1 MTHDVGRLLEDLGLG
16 KYLDTFVANDV
27 DIDVLRDLKEND
39 LERLGLS
46 LGHRKKLLR
55 AITALEAEL
64 TADSRSR
71 QETKKIHELIPA
83 VVERRQLTVLFVDL
97 VGSTALSGRLDPE
110 DMREVMG
117 AYQNAVAGGVAR
129 FEGHVAKF
137 MGDGVLVY
145 FGWPRAHEDEAE
157 RAVRAGLSIIETVGK
172 LATSVKE
179 SLAARVGIATGL
191 VVVGDLIGEGAA
203 QEEAVVGE
211 TPNLAA
217 RLQTLAEPGDVVVGE
232 ATRRLLVNLFD
243 LDDLGPQELKGF
255 AASVRAW
262 RVVGESRTEGRFEA
276 LHGLR
281 LPPLVGRDQELA
293 LLLERWRLAK
303 GGEGQV
309 VLLLG
314 ESGIGKSRLVRELC
328 EAIRD
333 ERHFHLLH
341 QCSPHHTNTAL
352 HPVIRQLERATGFSA
367 ADTIDAKL
375 DKLEALLRLA
385 TPNIDAIAPLFA
397 NFLSIS
403 AEGRY
408 GALDLTPQQRR
419 DRSIEAL
426 VGQVLA
432 LSRQRPVLFILEDAH
447 WIDSMTEILVAELIA
462 RVTNAAVF
470 MLITHRSDHALP
482 WTGHPHLTSVTLN
495 RLSRGQGRRIV
506 QSVGGDELIESVID
520 RIVARAEGLPLH
532 IEELSKSLL
541 ESPTPAEDAAIP
553 TTLKASMMARLDR
566 LGNAKQIAQVGSV
579 IGREFSYPLITAISH
594 LSKDDT
600 DAALASIVKSGLFYQ
615 HGTAP
620 EASYQFKHVLVQ
632 EAAYESLL
640 KRRRQQLHAR
650 IATLLE
656 EQFPGTVEFEPEL
669 LAYHWE
675 QGQKVERAL
684 DYRLRAAGKA
694 DRLCA
699 PWEAVTHYLR
709 ALELIEQL
717 AETPD
722 TRRKFL
728 ETLLSL
734 IVVRGSF
741 WRNATEDRQGRRY
754 VEKALA
760 VAREISDLSAIA
772 RIEAFEGT
780 YWISEQ
786 LLDDA
791 LAHAEASGDDATR
804 AEVAMHNAGY
814 LGFAGRFEQSLA
826 HTKRAIRIFEQLGD
840 QLNLGFALAGSAR
853 CWSARAGLLEESLQF
868 AGAARRI
875 VADTGNLSV
884 KSWLPMEAEPLMY
897 KGSWERAVQVAEEGL
912 PVAWEIGNWFVVQY
926 ASTWAAIAYLKLN
939 RLQDA
944 RRIINEAAKI
954 APQDVTDN
962 AAQTYG
968 KIVAG
973 QVLLAEGKFKEAC
986 RIGREALEDSER
998 GGNRLEQG
1006 FAYRTLG
1013 QGYAASSKASE
1024 AEACFR
1030 HSLEIF
1036 SEIQS
1041 QPELAQTLLAY
1052 GRFQC
1057 ERNLEDGMRMLK
1069 RALALFEAMGATGWI
1084 EETLAALRDPLPDA
1098 AKRGILDSGR
1108 PRYLEDL

>member
-1 MTHDVGRLLEDLGLG
+1 MSNLEQW
-16 KYLDTFVANDV
+16 
-27 DIDVLRDLKEND
+27 
-39 LERLGLS
+39 LERLGLGQYAQVFAVNDIDFEVLPRLTEDNLKELGLT
-46 LGHRKKLLR
+46 LGHRVKLKA
-55 AITALEAEL
+55 AIEALSPDRSLTQPASPPTRQTELQPAEA
-64 TADSRSR
+64 
-71 QETKKIHELIPA
+71 
-83 VVERRQLTVLFVDL
+83 ERRQLTVMFVDL

-110 DMREVMG
+110 DMREVIG
-117 AYQNAVAGGVAR
+117 AYQNAVAGEVAR

-137 MGDGVLVY
+137 MGDGVLAY

-157 RAVRAGLSIIETVGK
+157 RAVRAGLAVIETVAK
-172 LATSVKE
+172 LATSAME

-217 RLQTLAEPGDVVVGE
+217 RLQSLAEPGDVVVGE

-243 LDDLGPQELKGF
+243 LHDLGPQELKGF
-255 AASVRAW
+255 ATSVSAW

-276 LHGLR
+276 LHGLQ
-281 LPPLVGRDQELA
+281 LSPLVGRDQELA

-309 VLLLG
+309 ILLSG
-314 ESGIGKSRLVRELC
+314 EPGIGKSRLIRELR

-333 ERHFHLLH
+333 ERYFHFLH

-352 HPVIRQLERATGFSA
+352 HPVIQRLERATGFSA

-375 DKLEALLRLA
+375 DKLEALLKLA

-397 NFLSIS
+397 NLLSIPT
-403 AEGRY
+403 EGRY
-408 GALDLTPQQRR
+408 GALDLTPQRRR

-426 VGQVLA
+426 VGQVFA

-462 RVTNAAVF
+462 RITNAAVIV
-470 MLITHRSDHALP
+470 LITHRPDYVPP
-482 WTGHPHLTSVTLN
+482 WTGHPRLTSVTLN
-495 RLSRGQGRRIV
+495 RLSRGQGRKVV
-506 QSVGGDELIESVID
+506 QSVGGGELIESVID

-541 ESPTPAEDAAIP
+541 ESPTPTEDAAVP

-579 IGREFSYPLITAISH
+579 IGREFSYPLIVAISH

-600 DAALASIVKSGLFYQ
+600 DAALARMVKSGLLHQ
-615 HGTAP
+615 LGTAP
-620 EASYQFKHVLVQ
+620 AASYQFKHVLVQ
-632 EAAYESLL
+632 DAAYDSLL
-640 KRRRQQLHAR
+640 KRRRQQLHVR
-650 IATLLE
+650 IATLME
-656 EQFPGTVEFEPEL
+656 EQSPGSVEFEPEL

-684 DYRLRAAGKA
+684 DYRLRAARKA
-694 DRLCA
+694 DKLFA

-709 ALELIEQL
+709 AIEIIEQL
-717 AETPD
+717 AETLG

-734 IVVRGSF
+734 TAVRGEF
-741 WRNATEDRQGRRY
+741 WRNAAEQRQAHHY

-760 VAREISDLSAIA
+760 VAREVSDVSAIA
-772 RIEAFEGT
+772 RLEAFEGT
-780 YWISEQ
+780 YWMGEQ
-786 LLDDA
+786 LLAEA

-840 QLNLGFALAGSAR
+840 QLNLGIALAGPAR
-853 CWSARAGLLEESLQF
+853 CYSARAGLLEESLQF

-875 VADTGNLSV
+875 ATDTGNLAV

-897 KGSWERAVQVAEEGL
+897 KGLWERAVQVAEEGL
-912 PVAWEIGNWFVVQY
+912 PVAREIGDWFIVLY
-926 ASTWAAIAYLKLN
+926 ISAWAAISYLKLD
-939 RLQDA
+939 RLEDA
-944 RRIINEAAKI
+944 RRIVDEAVKS
-954 APQDVTDN
+954 
-962 AAQTYG
+962 AAQQAAESHANAYR
-968 KIVAG
+968 KIVFS
-973 QVLLAEGKFKEAC
+973 QVLLADGKFDEAC
-986 RIGREALEDSER
+986 RIGREALEQCER
-998 GGNRLEQG
+998 GGVRLEQG
-1006 FAYRTLG
+1006 FACRTLG
-1013 QGYAASSKASE
+1013 QVYAADGNASE

-1057 ERNLEDGMRMLK
+1057 GRNPEDGMRMLK

-1084 EETLAALRDPLPDA
+1084 EETLTALRDSLPDV
-1098 AKRGILDSGR
+1098 AKRGMPDSDR
-1108 PRYLEDL
+1108 SRYLEEL

>member
-1 MTHDVGRLLEDLGLG
+1 MERDIRKWLEDLGLG
-16 KYLDTFVANDV
+16 EYVERFVANDV
-27 DIDVLRDLKEND
+27 DKDVLFHLDESD

-46 LGHRKKLLR
+46 FGHRKKLLR
-55 AITALEAEL
+55 AIAEREAVRA
-64 TADSRSR
+64 ADSKGVL
-71 QETKKIHELIPA
+71 E
-83 VVERRQLTVLFVDL
+83 VVKVAKPLSTVAERRQLTLMFVDL

-110 DMREVMG
+110 DMREVIG
-117 AYQNAVAGGVAR
+117 AYQNAVAREVAR
-129 FEGHVAKF
+129 LEGHVAKF
-137 MGDGVLVY
+137 MGDGVLAY

-157 RAVRAGLSIIETVGK
+157 RAVRAGLAIIEMIGK
-172 LATSVKE
+172 LATSAKE

-217 RLQTLAEPGDVVVGE
+217 RLQTLAAPGDVVVGE
-232 ATRRLLVNLFD
+232 ATRRLMVNLFD
-243 LDDLGPQELKGF
+243 LEDLGPQELKGF
-255 AASVRAW
+255 TQPVRAW
-262 RVVGESRTEGRFEA
+262 RVVGESRIEDRFEA

-281 LPPLVGRDQELA
+281 LPPLVGRDQERA
-293 LLLERWRLAK
+293 LLLDRWRLAK

-309 VLLLG
+309 VLLSG
-314 ESGIGKSRLVRELC
+314 EAGIGKSRLVRELC

-352 HPVIRQLERATGFSA
+352 HPVIRRLERATGFSA

-397 NFLSIS
+397 NLLSIS

-408 GALDLTPQQRR
+408 GPLDLTPQQRR

-447 WIDSMTEILVAELIA
+447 WIDSTTEILVAELIA
-462 RVTNAAVF
+462 RVTNAAALV
-470 MLITHRSDHALP
+470 LITHRSDYARP
-482 WTGHPHLTSVTLN
+482 WAGHPHLTSVTLN
-495 RLSRGQGRRIV
+495 RLSRGQGRKIV
-506 QSVGGDELIESVID
+506 QSVGGGELIESVID
-520 RIVARAEGLPLH
+520 GIVARAEGLPLH
-532 IEELSKSLL
+532 IEELSKTLL
-541 ESPTPAEDAAIP
+541 ESPAPAEDAAIP
-553 TTLKASMMARLDR
+553 TTLKASMMARLDQ

-579 IGREFSYPLITAISH
+579 IGREFSYPLIIAISH

-600 DAALASIVKSGLFYQ
+600 DVALASMVKSGLIYQ

-620 EASYQFKHVLVQ
+620 EARYQFKHVLVQ
-632 EAAYESLL
+632 DAAYESLL
-640 KRRRQQLHAR
+640 KRRRQRLHAQV
-650 IATLLE
+650 ATLLE

-675 QGQKVERAL
+675 QGQNVERAL

-699 PWEAVTHYLR
+699 LWEAVTHYLR
-709 ALELIEQL
+709 ALDLITQL

-734 IVVRGSF
+734 IVVRPGF
-741 WRNATEDRQGRRY
+741 WRNAAEERQGRRH

-760 VAREISDLSAIA
+760 VAREIGDVSATA

-780 YWISEQ
+780 ERMSEQ

-791 LAHAEASGDDATR
+791 LAHAEASGDDAAR
-804 AEVAMHNAGY
+804 AEVAMHTAGY

-826 HTKRAIRIFEQLGD
+826 HTKRAIRIFERLGD

-897 KGSWERAVQVAEEGL
+897 KGSWERVVQVAEEGL
-912 PVAWEIGNWFVVQY
+912 PVAWEIGNWFVVLY
-926 ASTWAAIAYLKLN
+926 VSAWAAIAYLKLN

-944 RRIINEAAKI
+944 RRIIDEALKI
-954 APQDVTDN
+954 GLQDVTDT
-962 AAQTYG
+962 AAQTYR
-968 KIVAG
+968 KIVAA

-1013 QGYAASSKASE
+1013 QGYQADAKVPE

-1030 HSLEIF
+1030 RSLEIF

-1041 QPELAQTLLAY
+1041 QPELAQTLLMY
-1052 GRFQC
+1052 GPFQC
-1057 ERNLEDGMRMLK
+1057 GRNSEEGVRMLK
-1069 RALALFEAMGATGWI
+1069 RALALFEAMGATGWV
-1084 EETLAALRDPLPDA
+1084 EETLAALRDPLPGMA
-1098 AKRGILDSGR
+1098 NRSIF
-1108 PRYLEDL
+1108 LEDDL

>member
-1 MTHDVGRLLEDLGLG
+1 MERDIRKWLEDLGLG
-16 KYLDTFVANDV
+16 EYVETFVANDV
-27 DIDVLRDLKEND
+27 DKDVLLNLDESDLG
-39 LERLGLS
+39 RLGLS

-55 AITALEAEL
+55 AIADLKAVLAANSEPAREIGNVDKPLSTAA
-64 TADSRSR
+64 
-71 QETKKIHELIPA
+71 
-83 VVERRQLTVLFVDL
+83 ERRQLTLMFVDL

-110 DMREVMG
+110 DMREVIG
-117 AYQNAVAGGVAR
+117 AYQNAVAREVAR

-137 MGDGVLVY
+137 MGDGVLAY

-157 RAVRAGLSIIETVGK
+157 RAVRAGLAIIETVGK
-172 LATSVKE
+172 LATSAKE
-179 SLAARVGIATGL
+179 TLAARVGIATGL

-243 LDDLGPQELKGF
+243 LDDLGPQELRGF
-255 AASVRAW
+255 AQPVRAW
-262 RVVGESRTEGRFEA
+262 RVVGESQTEGRFEA

-281 LPPLVGRDQELA
+281 LSPLVGRDQEHA
-293 LLLERWRLAK
+293 LLLDRWRLAK

-309 VLLLG
+309 VLLSG
-314 ESGIGKSRLVRELC
+314 EPGIGKSRLVRELR

-352 HPVIRQLERATGFSA
+352 HPVIRRLESATGFA
-367 ADTIDAKL
+367 VTDTIDAKL

-385 TPNIDAIAPLFA
+385 TPNIDTIAPLFA
-397 NFLSIS
+397 TFLSIP
-403 AEGRY
+403 AERRY

-447 WIDSMTEILVAELIA
+447 WIDSMTEFLVAELIA

-470 MLITHRSDHALP
+470 VLITHRSDYAPP
-482 WTGHPHLTSVTLN
+482 WTGYPHLTSVTLN
-495 RLSRGQGRRIV
+495 RLSLGQGRKIV
-506 QSVGGDELIESVID
+506 QSVGGDELIESMID

-541 ESPTPAEDAAIP
+541 ESPTPAGDAAIP

-566 LGNAKQIAQVGSV
+566 LGNAKQVAQVCSV
-579 IGREFSYPLITAISH
+579 IGREFSYPLIVGISD

-600 DAALASIVKSGLFYQ
+600 DAALASMVKSGLFYQ

-620 EASYQFKHVLVQ
+620 EVSYQFKHVLVHD
-632 EAAYESLL
+632 AAYESLL

-656 EQFPGTVEFEPEL
+656 EQFPGTVELEPEL

-675 QGQKVERAL
+675 QSQKVERAL
-684 DYRLRAAGKA
+684 DYRLRAASKS

-699 PWEAVTHYLR
+699 LWEAVTHYLR
-709 ALELIEQL
+709 ALQFIEQL
-717 AETPD
+717 AETPEV
-722 TRRKFL
+722 RRKFL

-741 WRNATEDRQGRRY
+741 WRNAAEESRGRRY
-754 VEKALA
+754 VEKALT
-760 VAREISDLSAIA
+760 VAREIGDLSAIA

-780 YWISEQ
+780 YWMSEQ

-804 AEVAMHNAGY
+804 AEVAMHTAGY
-814 LGFAGRFEQSLA
+814 LGFAGRFEQSLE
-826 HTKRAIRIFEQLGD
+826 HTKRAIRIFERLGD
-840 QLNLGFALAGSAR
+840 QLNLCFALAGSAR
-853 CWSARAGLLEESLQF
+853 CWSARAGRLEESLQF
-868 AGAARRI
+868 AGAVRRI
-875 VADTGNLSV
+875 VADTGSLSV

-912 PVAWEIGNWFVVQY
+912 PVAWENGHWFVVQY
-926 ASTWAAIAYLKLN
+926 ASAWAAIAYLKLN

-944 RRIINEAAKI
+944 RRIIDEAVKI
-954 APQDVTDN
+954 APQDVVDN
-962 AAQTYG
+962 AAQTYR
-968 KIVAG
+968 KIVDG
-973 QVLLAEGKFKEAC
+973 QVLLAEGKFEEAC
-986 RIGREALEDSER
+986 RIGRAALEDSER

-1013 QGYAASSKASE
+1013 QGYLADAKTSE

-1041 QPELAQTLLAY
+1041 QPELAQTLLMY

-1057 ERNLEDGMRMLK
+1057 RRNSEDGVRMLK

-1084 EETLAALRDPLPDA
+1084 EETLAALRDPLPDV
-1098 AKRGILDSGR
+1098 AKRSIF
-1108 PRYLEDL
+1108 LEGDL